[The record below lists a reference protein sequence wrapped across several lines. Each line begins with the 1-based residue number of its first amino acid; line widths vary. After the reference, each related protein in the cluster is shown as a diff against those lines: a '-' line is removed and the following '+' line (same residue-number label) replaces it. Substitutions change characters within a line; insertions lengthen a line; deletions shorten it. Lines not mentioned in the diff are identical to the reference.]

1 MADQTFQPNIA
12 HFEALAA
19 QINTAQSALRHCV
32 RGQEQVI
39 EQVLITLLSGGH
51 GLIVGVPGVAKTT
64 LVRALGQVCGLDMQR
79 IQFTPDLMPADI
91 LGSEILRTD
100 ANGDRRFAFVPGPVF
115 AQLVMADEINRAS
128 PRTQAALLEAMQE
141 AQVTI
146 AGETRRLPAPFH
158 VFATQN
164 PIEQDGTYPL
174 PEAQLDRFLLQID
187 MGFPSAA
194 IEAEVVTMTTS
205 GVNQVPPA
213 IVDAEAIMAMQA
225 VVRDMPIPEQLLK
238 SLIHLVRSARPEAA
252 PDQILWGPGP
262 RASQA
267 LALAMRA
274 RAFLHHRSA
283 PILEDVLQL
292 APAIL
297 RHRLQ
302 LSYKA
307 RSAGQTN
314 DQFIAQLMAAL

>member
-1 MADQTFQPNIA
+1 MADQTLPTDIA
-12 HFEALAA
+12 RFDTLAA
-19 QINTAQSALRHCV
+19 QIQAAQTALRAQV

-39 EQVLITLLSGGH
+39 EQLLVTILSGGH
-51 GLIVGVPGVAKTT
+51 GLIVGVPGIAKTT
-64 LVRALGQVCGLDMQR
+64 LVRALGIVCGLNMQR

-100 ANGDRRFAFVPGPVF
+100 SNGDRRFAFVPGPVF

-146 AGETRRLPAPFH
+146 AGETRALPAPFH

-174 PEAQLDRFLLQID
+174 PEAQLDRFLLHIE
-187 MGFPSAA
+187 MGFPSADV
-194 IEAEVVTMTTS
+194 EVEIVTMTTS
-205 GVNQVPPA
+205 GVQNPPRA
-213 IVDAEAIMAMQA
+213 VLDASTLQAMQA
-225 VVRDMPIPEQLLK
+225 MVRNMPLPADLLRTA
-238 SLIHLVRSARPEAA
+238 IALVRAARPEAA
-252 PDQILWGPGP
+252 PEQVIWGPGP

-274 RAFLHHRSA
+274 RAFLHGRSA
-283 PILEDVLQL
+283 PILDDVLHL

-297 RHRLQ
+297 RHRVQ
-302 LSYKA
+302 LTYKA
-307 RSAGQTN
+307 RSAGLTTEKY
-314 DQFIAQLMAAL
+314 IATLMAAL

>member
-1 MADQTFQPNIA
+1 MADQTLHEDITR
-12 HFEALAA
+12 FEALSA
-19 QINTAQSALRHCV
+19 QINAAQTALRHCV
-32 RGQEQVI
+32 RGQEAVI
-39 EQVLITLLSGGH
+39 EQVLVTILSGGH

-64 LVRALGQVCGLDMQR
+64 LVRALGLVCGLDMQR

-115 AQLVMADEINRAS
+115 AQVVMADEINRAS

-141 AQVTI
+141 SQVTI

-194 IEAEVVTMTTS
+194 VEAEMVTMTTHS
-205 GVNQVPPA
+205 AQQPPA
-213 IVDAEAIMAMQA
+213 AVLDAMSIMAMQA
-225 VVRDMPIPEQLLK
+225 VVRDMPIPQQLLK
-238 SLIHLVRSARPEAA
+238 TLIELVRSARPDAA
-252 PDQILWGPGP
+252 SDQITWGPGP

-292 APAIL
+292 APAVL

-307 RSAGQTN
+307 RSAGITN
-314 DQFIAQLMAAL
+314 DAFIASLMVAL

>member
-1 MADQTFQPNIA
+1 MADQLLHPDVTQ
-12 HFEALAA
+12 FERLAA
-19 QINTAQSALRHCV
+19 DLAKAQTALRQAV
-32 RGQEQVI
+32 RGQDGVI
-39 EQVLITLLSGGH
+39 EQLLVTLLSGGH
-51 GLIVGVPGVAKTT
+51 GLIVGVPGIAKTT
-64 LVRALGQVCGLDMQR
+64 LVRALGAVCGLDMQR

-91 LGSEILRTD
+91 LGSEIVRTD
-100 ANGDRRFAFVPGPVF
+100 SQGDRRFAFVPGPVF

-141 AQVTI
+141 AQVTV
-146 AGETRRLPAPFH
+146 AGETRPLPTPFH

-187 MGFPSAA
+187 MGFPSADV
-194 IEAEVVTMTTS
+194 EADVVMMTT
-205 GVNQVPPA
+205 GIAQPA
-213 IVDAEAIMAMQA
+213 PQTILSQEDVRAMQ
-225 VVRDMPIPEQLLK
+225 R
-238 SLIHLVRSARPEAA
+238 LVRAMPVPEALLRTAIDLVRRARPDAS
-252 PDQILWGPGP
+252 DQVQWGPGP

-274 RAFLHHRSA
+274 RALLHGRSA

-302 LSYKA
+302 LTFKA
-307 RSAGQTN
+307 RSTGETS
-314 DQFIAQLMAAL
+314 DSVITKLMATL

>member
-1 MADQTFQPNIA
+1 MADQRFHPDITQ
-12 HFEALAA
+12 FEALTAQIGAA
-19 QINTAQSALRHCV
+19 QTALRHCV
-32 RGQEQVI
+32 RGQEAVI
-39 EQVLITLLSGGH
+39 EQLLVTLLSGGH
-51 GLIVGVPGVAKTT
+51 GLIVGVPGIAKTT
-64 LVRALGQVCGLDMQR
+64 LVQALGQVCGLEMQR
-79 IQFTPDLMPADI
+79 IQFTPDLMPVDI

-100 ANGDRRFAFVPGPVF
+100 IHGDRRFAFMPGPVF

-141 AQVTI
+141 AQVTV
-146 AGETRRLPAPFH
+146 AGETRKLPSPFH

-174 PEAQLDRFLLQID
+174 PEAQLDRFLMQID
-187 MGFPSAA
+187 MGFPSAEV
-194 IEAEVVTMTTS
+194 EAEVVMMTT
-205 GVNQVPPA
+205 GNTQIVPQKSLTA
-213 IVDAEAIMAMQA
+213 DSLQAMQKL
-225 VVRDMPIPEQLLK
+225 VRAMPLPEQLLRTT
-238 SLIHLVRSARPEAA
+238 IDLVRAARPDAA
-252 PDQILWGPGP
+252 PDHVQWGPGP

-283 PILEDVLQL
+283 PILDDVLHV

-302 LSYKA
+302 LTYKA
-307 RSAGQTN
+307 RSDGNTN
-314 DQFIAQLMAAL
+314 DRFIAKLIASL

>member
-1 MADQTFQPNIA
+1 MADQTLPTDLARFD
-12 HFEALAA
+12 ALAA
-19 QINTAQSALRHCV
+19 QIQAAQTALRQQV

-39 EQVLITLLSGGH
+39 EQLLVTILSGGH
-51 GLIVGVPGVAKTT
+51 GLIVGVPGIAKTT
-64 LVRALGQVCGLDMQR
+64 LVRALGGICGLNMQR

-100 ANGDRRFAFVPGPVF
+100 SNGDRRFAFVPGPVF

-146 AGETRRLPAPFH
+146 AGETRKLPTPFH

-187 MGFPSAA
+187 MGFPSADV
-194 IEAEVVTMTTS
+194 EAEVVTMTTS
-205 GVNQVPPA
+205 GPQNPLAA
-213 IVDAEAIMAMQA
+213 ILDAPTLQAMQA
-225 VVRDMPIPEQLLK
+225 LVRDMPLPADLLR
-238 SLIHLVRSARPEAA
+238 SAIALVRAARPEAA
-252 PDQILWGPGP
+252 PEHVQWGPGP

-274 RAFLHHRSA
+274 RAFLLGRSA
-283 PILEDVLQL
+283 PILDDVLHL

-297 RHRLQ
+297 RHRVQ
-302 LSYKA
+302 LNYKA
-307 RSAGQTN
+307 RSAGNTVDKFLTN
-314 DQFIAQLMAAL
+314 LMSAL

>member
-1 MADQTFQPNIA
+1 MADQIA
-12 HFEALAA
+12 HPDIVHFEALAA
-19 QINTAQSALRHCV
+19 DIGKAQAALQQQV
-32 RGQEQVI
+32 RGQEAVI
-39 EQVLITLLSGGH
+39 EQLLVTLLSGGH
-51 GLIVGVPGVAKTT
+51 GLIVGVPGIAKTT
-64 LVRALGQVCGLDMQR
+64 LVRALGTVCGLAMQR

-100 ANGDRRFAFVPGPVF
+100 AQGDRRFAFVQGPVF

-141 AQVTI
+141 GQVTI
-146 AGETRRLPAPFH
+146 AGESRALPQPFH

-164 PIEQDGTYPL
+164 PVEQDGTYPL

-187 MGFPSAA
+187 MGFPSAEV
-194 IEAEVVTMTTS
+194 EAEVVLMTTS
-205 GVNQVPPA
+205 TALPPPPT
-213 IVDAEAIMAMQA
+213 ILTAEKLQA
-225 VVRDMPIPEQLLK
+225 LQHLVRALPLPEQLLR
-238 SLIHLVRSARPEAA
+238 SAIDLVRRARPEAA
-252 PDQILWGPGP
+252 PDSVTWGPGP

-267 LALAMRA
+267 LSLAMRA
-274 RAFLHHRSA
+274 RALLHGRSA
-283 PILEDVLQL
+283 PILDDVIVL

-307 RSAGQTN
+307 RSDGDTN
-314 DQFIAQLMAAL
+314 DSFIARLMASL